1 MRTLSF
7 QIEPARPED
16 HTSVFR
22 LLFQRTPPEEREARV
37 AHAMQLLRNGELD
50 PQGLLAARRGRELLG
65 AIACLPVPGAS
76 GLVWPPQVVGTESRT
91 EVEDALVRRAG
102 QLLQQRGAKLGQ
114 ALLNPAESDLGK
126 PLLRNGFAHIT
137 NLWYMRHFLDLSTEV
152 LTVAERLTYQPW
164 SQDPGRFQE
173 TLLLTYEG
181 TRDCPEVNGIRTLDE
196 VLEGHR
202 AQGRYNPER
211 WWLALARNRPVGVLL
226 LTELLDSQ
234 GWDVSYIGV
243 VAAARRRGVGRELM
257 SKALLEARTAEAG
270 QLTLSVDA
278 RNQPACNL
286 YTRLGFEA
294 FDNRD
299 VFLAIWNG

>member
-1 MRTLSF
+1 METPPF
-7 QIEPARPED
+7 QIETARPED
-16 HTSVFR
+16 WASVFR
-22 LLFQRTPPEEREARV
+22 LLFQRTPLEEREARV
-37 AHAMQLLRNGELD
+37 AHAMQLLRTGELD

-76 GLVWPPQVVGTESRT
+76 GLVWPPQIADSGQQAEL
-91 EVEDALVRRAG
+91 EDALVQRAG
-102 QLLQQRGAKLGQ
+102 QLLRQGGARLGQ
-114 ALLNPAESDLGK
+114 ALLNPAEADLGR
-126 PLLRNGFAHIT
+126 PLLRNGFTHIT
-137 NLWYMRHFLDLSTEV
+137 SLWYMRHFLDLSTEV
-152 LTVAERLTYQPW
+152 LTVEERLTYQPW
-164 SQDPGRFQE
+164 TRDPRRFQE

-202 AQGRYNPER
+202 AQGRYDPER

-226 LTELLDSQ
+226 LTELLDGQ

-243 VAAARRRGVGRELM
+243 VPAARRRGVGRELL

-278 RNQPACNL
+278 RNQPAWNL
-286 YTRLGFEA
+286 YSRLCFVA
-294 FDNRD
+294 FDYRD
-299 VFLAIWNG
+299 VFLAFWNR